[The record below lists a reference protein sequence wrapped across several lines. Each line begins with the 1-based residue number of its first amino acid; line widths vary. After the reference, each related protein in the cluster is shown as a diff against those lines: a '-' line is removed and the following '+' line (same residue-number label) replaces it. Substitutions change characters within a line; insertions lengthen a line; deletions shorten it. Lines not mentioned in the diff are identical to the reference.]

1 MWMSLDFAA
10 LSVEDLCAGYI
21 QQEGQ
26 YACLYCDAT
35 FQQGEIYPM
44 DGRLYEAGRAAANHV
59 AAAHGG
65 PLCALLSSDS
75 KYVALS
81 PTQRTLLQLLH
92 TGVSDADIAKQTGVA
107 ASTVRHQKFILREKG
122 KQAKALLALLEMA
135 LSQRPASPDDLLP
148 VPPTARMV
156 DDRYIT
162 TAAERDKIL
171 QAAFSSFQPLRL
183 TRFPPKEKK
192 KLAILTRIAEEFQAG
207 RTYTEPEV
215 NDILRAI
222 FEDYVTLR
230 RYLIE
235 YGFMD
240 RTRDCKAYWLK

>member
-1 MWMSLDFAA
+1 MSLDFAA
-10 LSVEDLCAGYI
+10 LSVADLCAGYA
-21 QQEGQ
+21 QREGR
-26 YACLYCDAT
+26 YTCLYCDAV
-35 FQQGEIYPM
+35 FQEGEVYPL
-44 DGRLYEAGRAAANHV
+44 DGRFYEAGRAAAAHV

-65 PLCALLSSDS
+65 PLAALLGSDS
-75 KYVALS
+75 KYVALT
-81 PTQRTLLQLLH
+81 PAQRELLQLLH
-92 TGVSDADIAKQTGVA
+92 AGASDADIARQTGVA
-107 ASTVRHQKFILREKG
+107 ASTVRHQKFMLREKG
-122 KQAKALLALLEMA
+122 KQAKALLALLDLA
-135 LSQRPASPDDLLP
+135 LSQRPASPDDILP
-148 VPPTARMV
+148 VPPTAKMV

-192 KLAILTRIAEEFQAG
+192 KLAILTRIAQEFQAG

-222 FEDYVTLR
+222 FADYVTLR